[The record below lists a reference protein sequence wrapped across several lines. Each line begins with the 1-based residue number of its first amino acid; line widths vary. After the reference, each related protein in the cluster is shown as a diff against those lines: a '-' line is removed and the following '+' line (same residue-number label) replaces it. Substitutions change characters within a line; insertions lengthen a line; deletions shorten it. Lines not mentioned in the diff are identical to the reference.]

1 MADKYQFVDIGTL
14 GIKWSDMRQAIETMQ
29 SLVEDLGL
37 VIRNAGFA
45 WEVLDRQL
53 VKASKEFWLVPG
65 SGA

>member
-1 MADKYQFVDIGTL
+1 
-14 GIKWSDMRQAIETMQ
+14 MRRAIETMQ

-45 WEVLDRQL
+45 WDMLDEKL
-53 VKASKEFWLVPG
+53 DKASKAFWLVAE